1 MDHIPSSLATLMPQL
16 VTWRRELHA
25 FPEGSFAEF
34 HTADFIAGELTAAG
48 IVVTRGIGGT
58 GLVGTLATGAGPAI
72 AIRADMDALEM
83 DEANSF
89 AHRSAHAGFM
99 HGCGHDGHVMMLL
112 GAALYLARTRRFKGT
127 VQFVFQPAEEKG
139 GGAEAMLKDGLFER
153 FPVSAIYG
161 AHNEPLLPVGEMA
174 VVPGAISAAQDD
186 LCIRVYGQGGHAAR
200 PHLGVDPILVG
211 AEIVMAAQSIVSRQ
225 INAQLPTVLS
235 ITKFSGGSA
244 TNVIPDQVELA
255 GTLRSLDPG
264 ARETAQVALRRLA
277 SGIAA
282 AHGARA
288 EVLIERGYPPVINA
302 LGPTAR
308 AAKAAIALLGA
319 DAVHQEREASLGA
332 EDFAY
337 YGEHVPACFVRIGQR
352 DATHTASLHHPT
364 YDFNDAALPVGAA
377 YWSKLVEQE
386 LADTEPS
393 SN

>member
-1 MDHIPSSLATLMPQL
+1 MDTLPSALAALIPQL
-16 VTWRRELHA
+16 SNWRRDLHA

-34 HTADFIAGELTAAG
+34 RTADFIAEQLAGAG

-58 GLVGTLATGAGPAI
+58 GLVGTLANGEGPAI

-83 DEANSF
+83 DEANLF
-89 AHRSAHAGFM
+89 AHRSAHPGFM

-112 GAALYLARTRRFKGT
+112 GAALYLARTKRFCGT

-139 GGAEAMLKDGLFER
+139 GGAEAMLRDGLFER

-161 AHNEPLLPVGEMA
+161 AHNEPMLPVGEMA
-174 VVPGAISAAQDD
+174 VVAGAISAAQDD
-186 LCIRVYGQGGHAAR
+186 LCIRVYGKGGHAAR

-211 AEIVMAAQSIVSRQ
+211 AEIVVAAQSIVSRQ
-225 INAQLPTVLS
+225 IDAQRPTVLS
-235 ITKFSGGSA
+235 ITRFAGGSA

-255 GTLRSLDPG
+255 GTLRCLDP
-264 ARETAQVALRRLA
+264 ASRSQAQAALVRLA

-288 EVLIERGYPPVINA
+288 EVTIDRGYPPVINA
-302 LGPTAR
+302 VGPTAR
-308 AAKAAIALLGA
+308 AARAAIALLGS
-319 DAVHQEREASLGA
+319 DAVHQESAASLGA

-352 DATHTASLHHPT
+352 DATHTASLHQPT
-364 YDFNDAALPVGAA
+364 YDFNDAALPIGSAF
-377 YWSKLVEQE
+377 WSKLVEQE
-386 LADTEPS
+386 LPY
-393 SN
+393 